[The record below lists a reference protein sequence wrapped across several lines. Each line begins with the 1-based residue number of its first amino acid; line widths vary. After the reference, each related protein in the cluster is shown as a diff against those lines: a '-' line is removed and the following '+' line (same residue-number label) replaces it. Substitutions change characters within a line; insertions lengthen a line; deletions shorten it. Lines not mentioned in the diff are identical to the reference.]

1 MTERPWD
8 LVVVGGGTAGIVAS
22 TTAARL
28 GARVAL
34 VESERTG
41 GDCLWT
47 GCVPSKALIAAAAVA
62 SSARRASSKG
72 IEVGEVSV
80 DFAEVMSGVRA
91 SIAEIAP
98 VDSPDTLRRKGVHVI
113 TGRARF
119 TGEASLEVDGKV
131 LAFRRAVLCTGAA
144 PAVPPVP
151 GLRDGAT
158 TLTSDTVWDLDT
170 LPPRLLVMG
179 GGSIGCELGQA
190 FARLGAH
197 VTVVEAAERLLPRED
212 PDAAAVVETSV
223 RADGVAVRTRTTVVA
238 VDETSGSGTRVDLEE
253 EGGDR
258 SSVHVDAVLVAVGRR
273 PRTDEIG
280 LAAAGVELTG
290 SGAVVVD
297 RQLRTSNPR
306 IWAAGDVTPLPAF
319 THVAG
324 VHGALAATNALLGL
338 RRRVDLSAVP
348 RVTFTDPE
356 VAAVGEATGVPVGGS
371 PRRRLRP
378 VQEAHVDVD
387 RAVVDGRTEGFTR
400 LVLDRRRR
408 VVGAT
413 LVGPRAGESLAEVT
427 LAIQQ
432 GLGTAALTSTTHP
445 YPTYGD
451 GVWNAAI
458 ADSRSRLDHPV
469 VRTVLRVLLRLRQG
483 ADR

>member
-1 MTERPWD
+1 MTARPWD

-34 VESERTG
+34 VEGERTG

-47 GCVPSKALIAAAAVA
+47 GCVPSKSLIAAAAVA
-62 SSARRASSKG
+62 SSARTASTHG
-72 IEVGEVSV
+72 VHVGEVSV
-80 DFAEVMSGVRA
+80 DFAQVMAGVRA

-98 VDSPDTLRRKGVHVI
+98 VDSPQTLRGKGVHVL

-119 TGEASLEVDGKV
+119 TGQASLEVDGTP
-131 LAFRRAVLCTGAA
+131 LPFRRAVLCTGAA

-151 GLRDGAT
+151 GLRGNPA
-158 TLTSDTVWDLDT
+158 TLTSDTVWDLDA
-170 LPPRLLVMG
+170 LPARLLVMG

-190 FARLGAH
+190 FSRLGAQ
-197 VTVVEAAERLLPRED
+197 VTVVEAADRLLPRED
-212 PDAAAVVETSV
+212 PDASAIVEASL
-223 RADGVAVRTRTTVVA
+223 RADGVSVRTSTSVVA
-238 VDETSGSGTRVDLEE
+238 VDHPSATGTRVHLEAEGGRVEDLE
-253 EGGDR
+253 
-258 SSVHVDAVLVAVGRR
+258 VDAVLVAVGRR
-273 PRTDEIG
+273 PRTGEIG
-280 LAAAGVELTG
+280 SDAAGLELTEG
-290 SGAVVVD
+290 GAVVVD
-297 RQLRTSNPR
+297 RHLRTTNPR

-338 RRRVDLSAVP
+338 RRAVDLSAVP

-356 VAAVGEATGVPVGGS
+356 VAAVGVGTGRPS
-371 PRRRLRP
+371 DRDRRRLRP
-378 VQEAHVDVD
+378 VQELHVDVD

-427 LAIQQ
+427 LAVQQ
-432 GLGTAALTSTTHP
+432 GLGTAALTSAIHP
-445 YPTYGD
+445 YPTYAD
-451 GVWNAAI
+451 GVWHAAI
-458 ADSRSRLDHPV
+458 ADSRSRLEHPV
-469 VRTVLRVLLRLRQG
+469 VRVAVRVLRRLRREV
-483 ADR
+483 DR

>member
-1 MTERPWD
+1 MTETPWD

-80 DFAEVMSGVRA
+80 DFAEVMAGVRA

-119 TGEASLEVDGKV
+119 TGDASLEVDGKT
-131 LAFRRAVLCTGAA
+131 LGFRRALLCTGAA

-158 TLTSDTVWDLDT
+158 TLTSDTVWDLDS
-170 LPPRLLVMG
+170 LPARLLVMG

-190 FARLGAH
+190 FARLGAE
-197 VTVVEAAERLLPRED
+197 VTVIEAAERLLPQED
-212 PDAAAVVETSV
+212 PDAAAVVEASM
-223 RADGVAVRTRTTVVA
+223 RADGVVVRTRTTVVA
-238 VDETSGSGTRVDLEE
+238 VDASGGGTSVDLQE
-253 EGGDR
+253 EGGGR
-258 SSVHVDAVLVAVGRR
+258 SSVRVDAVLVAVGRR

-280 LAAAGVELTG
+280 LAAAGVELTE

-297 RQLRTSNPR
+297 RHLRTSNPR

-338 RRRVDLSAVP
+338 RRTVDLSAVP

-356 VAAVGEATGVPVGGS
+356 VAAVGAATGAPVGGS

-469 VRTVLRVLLRLRQG
+469 VRAVLRVLLRLRHG